1 MKVFYRWSIL
11 FCRLCFF
18 FFAKLEIEG
27 KENIPPKGPLLVVCN
42 HLSNAD
48 PPIVMMAFNRPLFSL
63 AKKELF
69 SNVLY
74 RWFFRTV
81 GSFPVNRNGNNI
93 LALRWV
99 IQGLSQDK
107 AIMIFPEGTRSK
119 SGAMTKASPGIGYL
133 AIKSQAPVLPV
144 AITGS
149 EKIKQIWR
157 LPFPFCSLKVRIGT
171 AFTIPYIEGR
181 LNEALIQDISDSIM
195 SRIAYLL
202 PTNYRGSYSSWR

>member
-1 MKVFYRWSIL
+1 MNPFYRFSLL
-11 FCRLCFF
+11 FGRICFF
-18 FFAKLEIEG
+18 LFAKLEIEG

-48 PPIVMMAFNRPLFSL
+48 PPIVMMAFNRQLFSL

-69 SNVLY
+69 ANIIS
-74 RWFFRTV
+74 RWFFSTV
-81 GSFPVNRNGNNI
+81 GAFPVNRNGNDR

-107 AIMIFPEGTRSK
+107 AIIIFPEGNRSK
-119 SGAMTKASPGIGYL
+119 SGAMIKASPGIGYL
-133 AIKSQAPVLPV
+133 AIKSQAPILPV
-144 AITGS
+144 AVTGS

-181 LNEALIQDISDSIM
+181 LNGPLIQDIADTIM
-195 SRIAYLL
+195 IRIADLL
-202 PTNYRGSYSSWR
+202 PPNYRGSYSS